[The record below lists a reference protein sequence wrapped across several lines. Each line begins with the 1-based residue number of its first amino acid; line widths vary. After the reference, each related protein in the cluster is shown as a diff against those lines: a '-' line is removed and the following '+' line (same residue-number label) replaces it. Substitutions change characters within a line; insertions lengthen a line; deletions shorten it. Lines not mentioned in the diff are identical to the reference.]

1 MYEILFHQRKL
12 DLDSD
17 NILDK
22 YRLDPTVASNM
33 KTWLLLRIRYLED
46 TKLEQNILVSIGL
59 MNRAIVVCF
68 IFFGWLFYVYL
79 KKLDFSELEEESDP
93 SIMTWLGL
101 AYILN
106 IMGPMIYSLGA
117 AVSTMDI
124 VKKGCQ

>member
-1 MYEILFHQRKL
+1 MYEILFHQRAL
-12 DLDSD
+12 DQDSD

-46 TKLEQNILVSIGL
+46 CKLEQDIQVSIAL
-59 MNRAIVVCF
+59 MNRAVVVCF

-79 KKLDFSELEEESDP
+79 LDMDFTELEEESHP

-106 IMGPMIYSLGA
+106 IMGPMIYSLSA

-124 VKKGCQ
+124 A